1 VSVPRPTLFRLRR
14 AWLAAALAAASS
26 LSPQSLAAAD
36 IDDVEISPAAQAT
49 DRKGLAFLAKT
60 QRSDGTWPN
69 EYGNTTGI
77 IGAAALAFMGAGH
90 TPDSGEYG
98 INVARCMQFLVRN
111 AQPNGLLFKQG
122 MDGAPMYHHGLA
134 TLALAEGWGMTQD
147 KAVRDV
153 VKRAADLI
161 VSTQNAEGGWRYQ
174 PMVESADLSATVMQL
189 MALRA
194 CKDAGVYVPKEA
206 IDQGIAYVKRCHN
219 PIDHGRDGGFAYTP
233 GGESGFA
240 RTGAGV
246 LSLQVAGNYRAGE
259 VKQGVQYLLQFKPL
273 GTRDPEAAFYH
284 YGQYYAAM
292 GIYQAQSVGEWGKKA
307 WKAWYPA
314 ITKSL
319 IESQHANGNWPAGYG
334 NYPTAMCLLVLEI
347 PFRYLPIYQR

>member
-1 VSVPRPTLFRLRR
+1 MIRRRPQ
-14 AWLAAALAAASS
+14 AWLIAALVAASC
-26 LSPQSLAAAD
+26 AAPIHSAD
-36 IDDVEISPAAQAT
+36 IDDVEISPGAQAT
-49 DRKGLAFLAKT
+49 VKKALAFLART
-60 QRSDGTWPN
+60 QRTDGSWPN
-69 EYGNTTGI
+69 ELGNTSGI
-77 IGAAALAFMGAGH
+77 VAATSLAFMGAGH

-98 INVARCMQFLVRN
+98 INVARCMQFLIRS
-111 AQPNGLLFKQG
+111 AQPNGLLFKPG
-122 MDGAPMYHHGLA
+122 MAEAPMYHHGLA
-134 TLALAEGWGMTQD
+134 TLAVAECWGMTQD
-147 KAVRDV
+147 KALRDV

-161 VSTQNAEGGWRYQ
+161 VSTQNPEGGWQYQ
-174 PMVESADLSATVMQL
+174 PMVAGADLSATVMQL

-194 CKDAGVYVPKEA
+194 CKDAGIYVPKEA
-206 IDQGIAYVKRCHN
+206 IDQGIAYVKACHN
-219 PIDHGRDGGFAYTP
+219 AVDRGKDGGFAYTP

-246 LSLQVAGNYRAGE
+246 LSLQVAGSYRAGE
-259 VKQGVQYLLQFKPL
+259 VKQGVQFLLQFKPL

-319 IESQHANGNWPAGYG
+319 IETQQPDGHWQAGYG
-334 NYPTAMCLLVLEI
+334 NYSSSMCCLVLEI
-347 PFRYLPIYQR
+347 PYRYLPIYQR